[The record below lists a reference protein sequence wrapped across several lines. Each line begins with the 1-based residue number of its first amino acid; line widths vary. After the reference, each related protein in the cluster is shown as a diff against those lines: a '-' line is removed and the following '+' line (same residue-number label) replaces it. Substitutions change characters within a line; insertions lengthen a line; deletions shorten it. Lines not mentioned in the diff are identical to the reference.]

1 MKKIL
6 AILILLVSLCG
17 CQHMDLDERNMIV
30 QYKQPS
36 ATYDLCK
43 YTVNIQGANVYR
55 TIMFTA
61 PKNMYNVGDTLTFRK
76 K

>member
-1 MKKIL
+1 MKNFF
-6 AILILLVSLCG
+6 AILITLLFLCS
-17 CQHMDLDERNMIV
+17 CTNMDLDERNMIV